1 MAKYSL
7 NTSNEDFDFVLI
19 GLMCANNQY
28 QVIGAINDILK
39 INLQLQAFVPYN
51 LKDGKL
57 FNFSLFNFLDED
69 LGLEYNVIPNQS
81 NFEGPNINSSSTN
94 DLFSSTIIE
103 ESVRLIKELPKT
115 DYFIVL
121 KGEDL
126 HNYQFKIIDKLKTV
140 SDFLQVQPIAV
151 EELPSK
157 RNLMF

>member
-7 NTSNEDFDFVLI
+7 NTSDDFDFVVI
-19 GLMCANNQY
+19 GIMSANDQY
-28 QVIGAINDILK
+28 QVIGAINDVLK
-39 INLQLQAFVPYN
+39 INLHLQAFVPYN

-57 FNFSLFNFLDED
+57 FNFSLYNFFDEE

-81 NFEGPNINSSSTN
+81 NFEGPNINSASAN
-94 DLFSSTIIE
+94 DLFANNAVE

-140 SDFLQVQPIAV
+140 DDFLQVQAVAV
-151 EELPSK
+151 EELTSK

>member
-7 NTSNEDFDFVLI
+7 NTSDDFDFVVI
-19 GLMCANNQY
+19 GLMSANNQY
-28 QVIGAINDILK
+28 QVIGAINDVLK

-57 FNFSLFNFLDED
+57 FNFSLYSFIDEE

-81 NFEGPNINSSSTN
+81 NFEGPNINSADSY
-94 DLFSSTIIE
+94 DLFANTEVE

-126 HNYQFKIIDKLKTV
+126 HNYQFKIMDKLK
-140 SDFLQVQPIAV
+140 SIDDFIQVQPVAV